1 MQFQSFVFLQFFVL
15 FYVAYLLLMDRLR
28 WQNLLLVS
36 ASYIFYGYWD
46 WRFLSLLVFS
56 TVVDFAI
63 AQKIDQTAEQKQKKL
78 WLSVSLF
85 TNLSILGFFK
95 YFNFFTASFSKLL
108 TTLGIPINDLTLRV
122 ILPVGISFY
131 TFQTLSYTIDVYRG
145 DLKPA
150 KNIVDFAVYVAFF
163 PQLVAGPIE
172 RATSFLPQIMERRKI
187 DLAQVNAGIFLIL
200 WGYFKKLVIADNV
213 ATVADPIFNNYG
225 DYQGLDIILG
235 VLAFTVQ
242 IYCDFSAYSDIARGL
257 AKLMGFELMVN
268 FKLPFFAHNPSDFW
282 SRWHISLSSWLRDY
296 LYIPLGGNRQGT
308 FNTYRNLFLT
318 MLIGGLW
325 HGAAWNFIWW
335 GAYQGLILVIYRLFS
350 QKRSQSKGQ
359 ELNSLVVALQVLVM
373 FVLAN
378 IGWVIFRSTSV
389 SQIIYLLTH
398 WSFSPSENTGE
409 LAFILIFF
417 TVPLLLVQ
425 LWQHLTRDLLVI
437 TKLPLWLTNLIYGFF
452 LINICL
458 YGVRTSSEFIY
469 FQF

>member
-1 MQFQSFVFLQFFVL
+1 MQFQSFVFIQFFVL
-15 FYVAYLLLMDRLR
+15 FYVAYLLLLDRLR
-28 WQNLLLVS
+28 WQNLLLVA

-46 WRFLSLLVFS
+46 WRFLSLLIFS

-63 AQKIDQTAEQKQKKL
+63 AQKIDQTIEQKQKKL
-78 WLSVSLF
+78 WLGVSLF

-95 YFNFFTASFSKLL
+95 YFNFFTASFSELL
-108 TTLGIPINDLTLRV
+108 TTIGIPVNDLTLKV

-150 KNIVDFAVYVAFF
+150 RNLVDFAVYVAFF

-213 ATVADPIFNNYG
+213 ATVADPIFSNYG

-268 FKLPFFAHNPSDFW
+268 FKLPFFAPNPSDFW

-296 LYIPLGGNRQGT
+296 LYIPLGGNRKGT

-350 QKRSQSKGQ
+350 KKKAQTRAHP
-359 ELNSLVVALQVLVM
+359 LAVTLQMLVM

-398 WSFSPSENTGE
+398 WGLSISNNTGE
-409 LAFILIFF
+409 LAFTLIFF
-417 TVPLLLVQ
+417 TAPLLLVQ
-425 LWQHLTRDLLVI
+425 LWQHLTRDLLI
-437 TKLPLWLTNLIYGFF
+437 IAKLPLWLTNLIYGFF

-458 YGVRTSSEFIY
+458 YGVRKSTEFIY